1 MTSRVRHLIAPALTL
16 LVLALPGAAQASPGA
31 VLRDCAKD
39 GSVDG
44 SYSQKDLQA
53 AARQIPADLGE
64 YSDCEAMIK
73 ALIGRQGPKAGI
85 SSSPGVG
92 GGGSGGGSG
101 SGSKPSAD
109 TNRDGKVSLAEKAA
123 AARTEVALK
132 REGERRGTENAL
144 GDRKTDPVGVGA
156 IDAGDTSNGVPLP
169 VILAI
174 AALALLAAAAAVLAL
189 ERRNPAVVQA
199 LRRVSLPARFRR

>member
-53 AARQIPADLGE
+53 AARQIPADLDE
-64 YSDCEAMIK
+64 YSDCKAMIK

-92 GGGSGGGSG
+92 GGGGSGGG

-109 TNRDGKVSLAEKAA
+109 TNRDGKISPAEKAA

-132 REGERRGTENAL
+132 REGDRRRTENAL